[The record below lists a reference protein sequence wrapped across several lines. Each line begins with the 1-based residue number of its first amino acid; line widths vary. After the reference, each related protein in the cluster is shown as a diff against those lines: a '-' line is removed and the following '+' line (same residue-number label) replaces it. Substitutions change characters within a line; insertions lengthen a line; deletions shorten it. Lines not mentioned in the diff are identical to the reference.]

1 MSNTDK
7 LLSVFSE
14 SLDIAIETVVDDL
27 KYNTIVEWDSISHMA
42 LVAAIEDSFG
52 IMLDTDE
59 IIDMSTVA
67 KAKEI
72 LKKHGIQF

>member
-14 SLDIAIETVVDDL
+14 SLDIATETVVDDL

-72 LKKHGIQF
+72 LKKHGVKF

>member
-14 SLDIAIETVVDDL
+14 SLDITIETVVDDL

-72 LKKHGIQF
+72 LKKHGVQF

>member
-27 KYNTIVEWDSISHMA
+27 KYNTILEWDSISHMA